1 MKSQYIWSKRFWPKR
16 FSFNC
21 ALALSATFFITA
33 CSATSNTAQSSESGT
48 DTASEASYDGETIRI
63 SIGTQDQVINTAVG
77 GATVREL
84 ELLEKHLPTTGKYE
98 GVEYEIEWSSYTS
111 GPPITNK
118 MLADQIDIGLMG
130 DFPAVINL
138 IKFQEELEEVDSTFI
153 GTLAYSPNGAGNAV
167 VVPKDSEVTSLA
179 ELKGGSVSVPFGSA
193 AHGMVL
199 KALDDAGL
207 NPEEDVELISQAPEV
222 GGTSLR
228 TGQIDAHADFVP
240 FGELFPY
247 RGFAKKIFDGAQT
260 GVPTLHGIVVRSD
273 FSQEHP
279 EIVEAYLQ
287 AMLEAN
293 QMFRD
298 NPEEISAQ
306 IEEWSGIEKEVVY
319 MFLGP
324 SGLQPINPSIG
335 EVQLEALKNS
345 IATLVSLGK
354 IETPVDPEDVTNWV
368 DESFLQRAMENLGL
382 DYDEVIEAGE
392 SYVITGEDAL
402 TGEAIEA
409 PKMAAQLW
417 IQAEPTVTSF
427 ASIPNMIK
435 RLNEIQAEGKA
446 ADVIFVH
453 DRNQGWKLFAENS
466 HYVTQGDE
474 VSAFLLKEDAEAYAA
489 ESGGQVASFKDLLR
503 TYASGPQPI
512 QVSRLTPARVRRLIQ
527 TQLPTFAQ
535 PKRST
540 QQLTG

>member
-1 MKSQYIWSKRFWPKR
+1 MKPHHTWLKRI
-16 FSFNC
+16 SIVS
-21 ALALSATFFITA
+21 ALTLSTAFMASCSTTTEAEAPGATTEQA
-33 CSATSNTAQSSESGT
+33 VSEESL
-48 DTASEASYDGETIRI
+48 AGETIRI

-84 ELLEKHLPTTGKYE
+84 ELLEKYLPTDGKYE
-98 GVEYEIEWSSYTS
+98 GVEYDIQWSSYTS
-111 GPPITNK
+111 GPPITNIL
-118 MLADQIDIGLMG
+118 LADQIDIGLMG

-138 IKFQEELEEVDSTFI
+138 IKFQEEVENVTSTFI

-167 VVPKDSEVTSLA
+167 VVPKDSEATSLA
-179 ELKGGSVSVPFGSA
+179 DLKGGSVSVPFGSA

-199 KALDDAGL
+199 KALDDAGID
-207 NPEEDVELISQAPEV
+207 PETDVELISQAPEV

-273 FSQEHP
+273 FADKYP

-293 QMFRD
+293 ETFRES
-298 NPEEISAQ
+298 PEEISAK

-354 IETPVDPEDVTNWV
+354 IESPVNPEDVTGWV
-368 DESFLQRAMENLGL
+368 DESFLQKAMENMGL
-382 DYDEVIEAGE
+382 NYDEVIAEGE
-392 SYVITGEDAL
+392 SYVITGNDAL
-402 TGEAIEA
+402 TDEAISE

-417 IQAEPTVTSF
+417 VQEESTVTNF
-427 ASIPNMIK
+427 ASIPNMVT
-435 RLNEIQAEGKA
+435 RLNELQGEGKA

-466 HYVTQGDE
+466 HYVKNGDE
-474 VSAFLLKEDAEAYAA
+474 VSAFLLADDAKAFAA
-489 ESGGQVASFKDLLR
+489 ESGGQVVSFKDLLQ
-503 TYASGPQPI
+503 TYAYGPQPSRI
-512 QVSRLTPARVRRLIQ
+512 SRLTFDELKQALSAMGPM
-527 TQLPTFAQ
+527 FAA
-535 PKRST
+535 
-540 QQLTG
+540 G

>member
-1 MKSQYIWSKRFWPKR
+1 MKLNHTWLKR
-16 FSFNC
+16 FSIAF
-21 ALALSATFFITA
+21 ALAASTAFVAA
-33 CSATSNTAQSSESGT
+33 CSNPT
-48 DTASEASYDGETIRI
+48 DTTAAGDATESASTTESSGSNSGKTIRI
-63 SIGTQDQVINTAVG
+63 AIGTQDQVINTAVG

-84 ELLEKHLPTTGKYE
+84 GLLEKHLPTTGKYE

-138 IKFQEELEEVDSTFI
+138 IKFQEEVEGVTSTFI

-167 VVPKDSEVTSLA
+167 VVPKDSDVTSLA
-179 ELKGGSVSVPFGSA
+179 DLAGASVSVPFGSA

-199 KALDDAGL
+199 KALSDAGL
-207 NPEEDVELISQAPEV
+207 DPEEDVKLISQAPEV

-273 FSQEHP
+273 FAEEYP

-293 QMFRD
+293 ETFRES
-298 NPEEISAQ
+298 PEEISAQ

-335 EVQLEALKNS
+335 EVQLSALKNS
-345 IATLVSLGK
+345 IATLISLGK
-354 IETPVDPEDVTNWV
+354 IESPVDPEDVTGWV
-368 DESFLQRAMENLGL
+368 DESFLKSAMENAGL
-382 DYDEVIEAGE
+382 DYDEVIAEGE
-392 SYVITGEDAL
+392 SYVIEGKDAL
-402 TGEAIEA
+402 TDEDITA

-417 IQAEPTVTSF
+417 IQEEPTVTNF
-427 ASIPNMIK
+427 ASIPNMVK
-435 RLNEIQAEGKA
+435 QLNMLQEEGKA

-453 DRNQGWKLFAENS
+453 DRNQGWKLFAENAY
-466 HYVTQGDE
+466 YVTNADE
-474 VSAFLLKEDAEAYAA
+474 VSAFLLEADAEAFAA
-489 ESGGQVASFKDLLR
+489 ESGGQVASFKDLLQ
-503 TYASGPQPI
+503 TYTASG
-512 QVSRLTPARVRRLIQ
+512 
-527 TQLPTFAQ
+527 AQ
-535 PKRST
+535 PEQISRIT
-540 QQLTG
+540 RERLLLALERVLPALAG

>member
-1 MKSQYIWSKRFWPKR
+1 MKSHNPWLRR
-16 FSFNC
+16 FSLSC
-21 ALALSATFFITA
+21 ALTFSAVFVA
-33 CSATSNTAQSSESGT
+33 SCSGTPSSESADGST
-48 DTASEASYDGETIRI
+48 DTASASSGNGEVIRI

-84 ELLEKHLPTTGKYE
+84 GLLEKHLPTTGKYE
-98 GVEYEIEWSSYTS
+98 NVEYDIQWSSYTS

-138 IKFQEELEEVDSTFI
+138 IKFQEEVEGVTSTFI

-167 VVPKDSEVTSLA
+167 VVPKDSDVTSLA
-179 ELKGGSVSVPFGSA
+179 DLKGGSVSVPFGSA

-199 KALDDAGL
+199 KALSDAGID
-207 NPEEDVELISQAPEV
+207 PESDVKLISQAPEV

-240 FGELFPY
+240 FGELFPF

-273 FSQEHP
+273 FAEEHP
-279 EIVEAYLQ
+279 EIVQAYLQ

-293 QMFRD
+293 QTFQEK
-298 NPEEISAQ
+298 PEEISAQ

-345 IATLVSLGK
+345 IATLISLGK
-354 IETPVDPEDVTNWV
+354 IESPVNPDDVTQWV
-368 DESFLQRAMENLGL
+368 DESFLKTAMDNMGL
-382 DYDEVIEAGE
+382 NYDEVIATGE
-392 SYVITGEDAL
+392 SYVITGNDAL
-402 TGEAIEA
+402 TNEPIEE

-417 IQAEPTVTSF
+417 IQEEPTVTNF
-427 ASIPNMIK
+427 ATIPNMIK
-435 RLNEIQAEGKA
+435 KLNELQTDGKA
-446 ADVIFVH
+446 SDVIFVH
-453 DRNQGWKLFAENS
+453 DRNKGWKLFAENS
-466 HYVTQGDE
+466 HYVKKGDE
-474 VSAFLLKEDAEAYAA
+474 VSAFLLEADAQAFAA
-489 ESGGQVASFKDLLR
+489 ESGGEVTTFKSLLQ
-503 TYASGPQPI
+503 TYANGPQPARI
-512 QVSRLTPARVRRLIQ
+512 SRLTMEDLQQ
-527 TQLPTFAQ
+527 TLLDAVPVV
-535 PKRST
+535 
-540 QQLTG
+540 G

>member
-1 MKSQYIWSKRFWPKR
+1 MKATIACRYSWLKRV
-16 FSFNC
+16 SIVC
-21 ALALSATFFITA
+21 ALTLSTTFVVG
-33 CSATSNTAQSSESGT
+33 CSRASETVGGGASLG
-48 DTASEASYDGETIRI
+48 DTASTESLSGKTIRI

-84 ELLEKHLPTTGKYE
+84 GLLEKHLPKTGKYE
-98 GVEYEIEWSSYTS
+98 GVKYDIEWSSYTS

-138 IKFQEELEEVDSTFI
+138 IKFQEEGQGVTSTFI
-153 GTLAYSPNGAGNAV
+153 GTLAYSPTGAGNAI

-179 ELKGGSVSVPFGSA
+179 DLKGGSVSVPFGSA

-199 KALDDAGL
+199 KALADAGL
-207 NPEEDVELISQAPEV
+207 DPETDVKLISQAPEV

-247 RGFAKKIFDGAQT
+247 RGFARKIFDGAQT

-273 FSQEHP
+273 FSEKYP

-287 AMLEAN
+287 AVLEAN

-298 NPEEISAQ
+298 NPEKISTQ
-306 IEEWSGIEKEVVY
+306 IEEWSGVEKEVVY

-335 EVQLEALKNS
+335 DVQMKALKNS
-345 IATLVSLGK
+345 ISTLISLGK
-354 IETPVDPEDVTNWV
+354 IESPVDPEDVTEWV
-368 DESFLQRAMENLGL
+368 DEGFLKTAMENSGL
-382 DYDEVIEAGE
+382 DYDEVIKEGE
-392 SYVITGEDAL
+392 SYVITGKDAL
-402 TGEAIEA
+402 TGEEITES
-409 PKMAAQLW
+409 KMAAQLW
-417 IQAEPTVTSF
+417 IQEEPTVSNF
-427 ASIPNMIK
+427 ASVPNMVK
-435 RLNEIQAEGKA
+435 KLNELQGEGKA

-453 DRNQGWKLFAENS
+453 DRNKGWKLFAENS
-466 HYVTQGDE
+466 YYVTSGNE
-474 VSAFLLKEDAEAYAA
+474 VSAFLLEADATAFAS
-489 ESGGQVASFKDLLR
+489 ESGGQVASFKDLLK
-503 TYASGPQPI
+503 TYSASGSQPSR
-512 QVSRLTPARVRRLIQ
+512 VSRITADGLRLALKKVVPAL
-527 TQLPTFAQ
+527 A
-535 PKRST
+535 
-540 QQLTG
+540 G

>member
-1 MKSQYIWSKRFWPKR
+1 MKSHYPWLRRLSL
-16 FSFNC
+16 SC
-21 ALALSATFFITA
+21 ALTFSAIFIA
-33 CSATSNTAQSSESGT
+33 SCSGPSSSESTDGSA
-48 DTASEASYDGETIRI
+48 DTASAPSGNGEVIRI

-84 ELLEKHLPTTGKYE
+84 GLLEKHLPTTGKYE
-98 GVEYEIEWSSYTS
+98 NVEYDIQWSSYTS

-118 MLADQIDIGLMG
+118 MLANQIDIGLMG

-138 IKFQEELEEVDSTFI
+138 IKFQEEVEGVTSTFI

-167 VVPKDSEVTSLA
+167 VVPKDSDVTSLA
-179 ELKGGSVSVPFGSA
+179 DLKGGAVSVPFGSA

-199 KALDDAGL
+199 KALSDAGID
-207 NPEEDVELISQAPEV
+207 PESDVKLISQAPEV

-240 FGELFPY
+240 FGELFPF

-273 FSQEHP
+273 FAEEHP
-279 EIVEAYLQ
+279 EIVQAYLQ

-293 QMFRD
+293 QTFQEK
-298 NPEEISAQ
+298 PEEISAQ

-345 IATLVSLGK
+345 IATLISLGK
-354 IETPVDPEDVTNWV
+354 IESPVNPEDVTQWV
-368 DESFLQRAMENLGL
+368 DESFLKTAMDNMGL
-382 DYDEVIEAGE
+382 NYDEVIEAGE
-392 SYVITGEDAL
+392 SYVITGNDAL
-402 TGEAIEA
+402 TNEPIEE

-417 IQAEPTVTSF
+417 IQEEPTVTNF
-427 ASIPNMIK
+427 ATIPNMIK
-435 RLNEIQAEGKA
+435 KLNELQTDGKA
-446 ADVIFVH
+446 SDVIFVH
-453 DRNQGWKLFAENS
+453 DRNKGWKLFAENS
-466 HYVTQGDE
+466 HYVKNGDE
-474 VSAFLLKEDAEAYAA
+474 VSAFLLEADAQKFAS
-489 ESGGQVASFKDLLR
+489 ESGGQVTTFKSLLQ
-503 TYASGPQPI
+503 TYANGPQPARI
-512 QVSRLTPARVRRLIQ
+512 SRLTMEDLKQAMLDAVPAL
-527 TQLPTFAQ
+527 A
-535 PKRST
+535 
-540 QQLTG
+540 G

>member
-1 MKSQYIWSKRFWPKR
+1 MKSRHTWIKRLSITCAISLSTAFIAGC
-16 FSFNC
+16 STTETAEDSGAGFN
-21 ALALSATFFITA
+21 AASAETSADSLS
-33 CSATSNTAQSSESGT
+33 
-48 DTASEASYDGETIRI
+48 GETIRI

-84 ELLEKHLPTTGKYE
+84 GLLEKHLPTTGRYE

-118 MLADQIDIGLMG
+118 MLANQIDIGLMG

-138 IKFQEELEEVDSTFI
+138 IKFQEEVEGVTSTFI

-167 VVPKDSEVTSLA
+167 VVPKDSDVTSLA
-179 ELKGGSVSVPFGSA
+179 DLKGGSVSVPFGSA

-199 KALDDAGL
+199 KALADAGID
-207 NPEEDVELISQAPEV
+207 PEEDVELISQAPEV

-260 GVPTLHGIVVRSD
+260 DVPTLHGIVVRSD
-273 FSQEHP
+273 FGEQYP

-293 QMFRD
+293 EMFRE
-298 NPEEISAQ
+298 NPEEISSQ

-345 IATLVSLGK
+345 ISTLISLGK
-354 IETPVDPEDVTNWV
+354 IESPVDPEDVTGWV
-368 DESFLQRAMENLGL
+368 DEGFLKNAMENAGL
-382 DYDEVIEAGE
+382 DYDEVIAEGE
-392 SYVITGEDAL
+392 SYVITGNDML
-402 TGEAIEA
+402 TDEEITE

-417 IQAEPTVTSF
+417 IQEEPTVSNF

-435 RLNEIQAEGKA
+435 KLNELQGEGKA

-453 DRNQGWKLFAENS
+453 DRNKGWKLFAENS
-466 HYVTQGDE
+466 YYVESGDE
-474 VSAFLLKEDAEAYAA
+474 VSAFLLADDAEAFAA
-489 ESGGQVASFKDLLR
+489 ESGGQVVSFKDLLD
-503 TYASGPQPI
+503 TYASGPQP
-512 QVSRLTPARVRRLIQ
+512 SRISRITMDELRQALKAVVPV
-527 TQLPTFAQ
+527 FA
-535 PKRST
+535 
-540 QQLTG
+540 G

>member
-1 MKSQYIWSKRFWPKR
+1 MRPRYTWLKRL
-16 FSFNC
+16 SIAS
-21 ALALSATFFITA
+21 ALTLSAAFVSG
-33 CSATSNTAQSSESGT
+33 CSTTDEAAAPEATTEEAVSEESL
-48 DTASEASYDGETIRI
+48 AGETIRI

-84 ELLEKHLPTTGKYE
+84 ELLEKHLPTDGKYE
-98 GVEYEIEWSSYTS
+98 GVEYDIQWSSYTS

-138 IKFQEELEEVDSTFI
+138 IKFQEEVEGVTSTFI

-167 VVPKDSEVTSLA
+167 VVPKDSDVTSLA
-179 ELKGGSVSVPFGSA
+179 DLKGGSVSVPFGSA

-199 KALDDAGL
+199 KALSDAGID
-207 NPEEDVELISQAPEV
+207 PEEDVKLISQAPEV

-273 FSQEHP
+273 FSAKYP

-293 QMFRD
+293 ETFRES
-298 NPEEISAQ
+298 PEEISAK

-335 EVQLEALKNS
+335 GVQMEALKNS
-345 IATLVSLGK
+345 IATLISLGK
-354 IETPVDPEDVTNWV
+354 IESPVDPEDVTGWV
-368 DESFLQRAMENLGL
+368 DEGFLKNAMDNMGL
-382 DYDEVIEAGE
+382 NYDEVIAEGE
-392 SYVITGEDAL
+392 SYVITGNDAL
-402 TGEAIEA
+402 TDEEISE

-417 IQAEPTVTSF
+417 IQEEPTVTNF
-427 ASIPNMIK
+427 ASIPNMVK
-435 RLNEIQAEGKA
+435 KLNELQSDGKA

-466 HYVTQGDE
+466 HYVTSGDE
-474 VSAFLLKEDAEAYAA
+474 VSAFLLADDAEAFAA
-489 ESGGQVASFKDLLR
+489 ESGGQVVSFKDLLQ
-503 TYASGPQPI
+503 TYASGPQP
-512 QVSRLTPARVRRLIQ
+512 SRISRITLDELKQALSAVVPV
-527 TQLPTFAQ
+527 FA
-535 PKRST
+535 
-540 QQLTG
+540 G

>member
-1 MKSQYIWSKRFWPKR
+1 MRPRHNWLKRI
-16 FSFNC
+16 SVTC
-21 ALALSATFFITA
+21 ALTISTAFVAA
-33 CSATSNTAQSSESGT
+33 CSTPSEP
-48 DTASEASYDGETIRI
+48 TASGEAAPAESTSAGSNSGKKIRI

-84 ELLEKHLPTTGKYE
+84 GLLEKYLPTDGKYE

-138 IKFQEELEEVDSTFI
+138 IKFQEEVEGVTSTFI

-167 VVPKDSEVTSLA
+167 VVPKDSDVTSLA
-179 ELKGGSVSVPFGSA
+179 DLKGGSVSVPFGSA

-199 KALDDAGL
+199 KALDDAGVD
-207 NPEEDVELISQAPEV
+207 PEEDVKLISQAPEV

-273 FSQEHP
+273 FAEEYP

-293 QMFRD
+293 QTFREK
-298 NPEEISAQ
+298 PEEISAQ

-335 EVQLEALKNS
+335 EVQLDALKNS
-345 IATLVSLGK
+345 IATLISLGK
-354 IETPVDPEDVTNWV
+354 IESPVDPEDVTGWV
-368 DESFLQRAMENLGL
+368 DEGFLKNAMEKAGL
-382 DYDEVIEAGE
+382 DYDAVIEEGE
-392 SYVITGEDAL
+392 SYVITGKDAL
-402 TGEAIEA
+402 TDEEITE

-417 IQAEPTVTSF
+417 VQEEPTVTNF
-427 ASIPNMIK
+427 ASIPNMVK
-435 RLNEIQAEGKA
+435 QLNALQEEGKA

-453 DRNQGWKLFAENS
+453 DRNKGWKLFAENAY
-466 HYVTQGDE
+466 YVTSGDE
-474 VSAFLLKEDAEAYAA
+474 VSAFLLEADAATYAS
-489 ESGGQVASFKDLLR
+489 ESGGQVTSFKDLLQ
-503 TYASGPQPI
+503 TYAYGPQPSRI
-512 QVSRLTPARVRRLIQ
+512 SRLTRENVLQALKKVLPAI
-527 TQLPTFAQ
+527 A
-535 PKRST
+535 S
-540 QQLTG
+540 